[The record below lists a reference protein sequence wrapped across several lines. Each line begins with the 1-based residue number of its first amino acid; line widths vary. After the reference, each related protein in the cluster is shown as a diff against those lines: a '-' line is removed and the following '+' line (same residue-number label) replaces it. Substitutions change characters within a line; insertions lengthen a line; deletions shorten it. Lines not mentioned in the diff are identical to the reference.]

1 VRTELPVVA
10 EPRLDLSAPDVSDA
24 QAVAALLADGTRAS
38 ILALLRDGPHCV
50 CEMAAALDVREN
62 ALSNHLARLREAGLV
77 RAARHATNG
86 RYLYYERD
94 EAAVSAARSAIDGV
108 LG

>member
-10 EPRLDLSAPDVSDA
+10 EPRLDLAAPDVTDA
-24 QAVAALLADGTRAS
+24 QAVSALLADGTRAS
-38 ILALLRDGPHCV
+38 ILAMLRDGPHCV
-50 CEMAAALDVREN
+50 CEMAAALGIREN

-77 RAARHATNG
+77 VAVRHATNG
-86 RYLYYERD
+86 RFLYYELD
-94 EAAVSAARSAIDGV
+94 EATIAAARRAISDV